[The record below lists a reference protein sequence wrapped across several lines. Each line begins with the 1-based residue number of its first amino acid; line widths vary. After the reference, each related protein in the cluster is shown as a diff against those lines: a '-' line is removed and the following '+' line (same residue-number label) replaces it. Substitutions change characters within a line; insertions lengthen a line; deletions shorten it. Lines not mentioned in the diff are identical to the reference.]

1 MNSIRIGRFLFALFS
16 LIVWIYTL
24 TVGINSFFRYN
35 KFHREYE
42 RRSHAISE
50 LKERQKKLDHMLA
63 SLDDD
68 NVWEFLAREKLHMI
82 KPNEEMF
89 QFYLR

>member
-1 MNSIRIGRFLFALFS
+1 
-16 LIVWIYTL
+16 
-24 TVGINSFFRYN
+24 
-35 KFHREYE
+35 
-42 RRSHAISE
+42 
-50 LKERQKKLDHMLA
+50 MLA